1 MDEIGVWSAETGL
14 ADRLAARLDGRFAF
28 LPGSHPATFA
38 GHDLALLIISPTAT
52 GLAGA
57 GVIQPR
63 TALLPGG
70 NPALARQVS
79 APAAVSYGLGRQNTL
94 TLSSLEGGTVSL
106 ALQRELTTLSGQLL
120 EPQEWVLPFDRAAL
134 TPEEF
139 LCLTGALLL
148 CGETL

>member
-1 MDEIGVWSAETGL
+1 MEEIGVWSGGRGL
-14 ADRLAARLDGRFAF
+14 ASRLAARLDGKFTF
-28 LPGSHPATFA
+28 LAGVHPAHFA
-38 GHDLALLIISPTAT
+38 GHDLALLVISPTAT

-57 GVIQPR
+57 SVIQPR

-70 NPALARQVS
+70 SPALLRQVS

-106 ALQRELTTLSGQLL
+106 ALQRELTTLFGQLL
-120 EPQEWVLPFDRAAL
+120 EPQEWVLPFDREVF

-148 CGETL
+148 CGESL